1 MFTRGKR
8 FSITMLVVL
17 AFSTTALQAQSLTS
31 PRKPSVRNVAPM
43 AGGAQAPVV
52 GGGTI
57 GRLPKWT
64 GFTGSNSIIGD
75 TSIFEDKFG
84 KVGVGT
90 DTPTSKLTV
99 QGMIETT
106 MGGLKF
112 PDGTVQTTAAVSGL
126 QSIFH
131 DGTLTGD
138 GTSSLPLG
146 IAIPLTLNGVS
157 DQAPILTIRNTGQ
170 GDGIVATA
178 GSTIND
184 DGPAG
189 VRAVGGDSLFGR
201 AGRGM
206 TAQGGNHTGSSFA
219 QDAGAGISARG
230 GDSANGFGGVGVF
243 ATGGAGS
250 ANSHG
255 GDGIVASGGAPDGFA
270 GFFEGL
276 VETTGSLRVGQNLS
290 VQGTKNF
297 KIDHPLDPENRYLLH
312 AAIESSE
319 VLNIYSG
326 NVTTDENSKAVITL
340 PDWFEAIN
348 RDFRYQLTVVG
359 TFAQAI
365 VAEKIKGNRFS
376 IKTNSPNVEVSWQVT
391 GVRSDAVMLIHPF
404 KAEEG
409 KPDGERGTYLSPD
422 AYGQPTERGVE
433 WARHPEMMQRLKEKR
448 EQMRTR
454 AQTR

>member
-1 MFTRGKR
+1 MFTRGKL
-8 FSITMLVVL
+8 FSITMPVVL

-31 PRKPSVRNVAPM
+31 PRKSSDRNVAPM

-112 PDGTVQTTAAVSGL
+112 PDGTLQTTAAVSGL

-138 GTSSLPLG
+138 GTSALPLG

-157 DQAPILTIRNTGQ
+157 DQAPILTILNTGQ

-178 GSTIND
+178 GSTITD
-184 DGPAG
+184 DAPAG

-206 TAQGGNHTGSSFA
+206 TAQGGNHTGSDFA

-276 VETTGSLRVGQNLS
+276 VEITGSLRVGQNLS

-326 NVTTDENSKAVITL
+326 NITTDENGNAVITL

-365 VAEKIKGNRFS
+365 VVEKIKSNRFS

-404 KAEEG
+404 KAEQG
-409 KPDGERGTYLSPD
+409 KPDGERGYYLSPD
-422 AYGQPTERGVE
+422 AYGQPTERGVD
-433 WARHPEMMQRLKEKR
+433 WARHPQMMQRLKEKR
-448 EQMRTR
+448 ERTR
-454 AQTR
+454 ERAQPH

>member
-1 MFTRGKR
+1 MP
-8 FSITMLVVL
+8 VVL

-31 PRKPSVRNVAPM
+31 PRKSSDRNVAPM

-112 PDGTVQTTAAVSGL
+112 PDGTVQGTAAVSGL

-138 GTSSLPLG
+138 GTSALPLG

-157 DQAPILTIRNTGQ
+157 DQAPILTILNTGQ

-178 GSTIND
+178 GSTINTD
-184 DGPAG
+184 APAG
-189 VRAVGGDSLFGR
+189 VRAVGGDSAIGR

-206 TAQGGNHTGSSFA
+206 TAQGGNHTGSDFA

-276 VETTGSLRVGQNLS
+276 VEITGSLRVGQNLS

-326 NVTTDENSKAVITL
+326 NITTDENGNAVITL

-365 VAEKIKGNRFS
+365 VAEKIKSNRFS

-404 KAEEG
+404 KAEQG
-409 KPDGERGTYLSPD
+409 KPDGERGYYLSPD

-433 WARHPEMMQRLKEKR
+433 WARHPQMMQRLKEKR
-448 EQMRTR
+448 ERTR
-454 AQTR
+454 ERAQPH